1 LDLSVSSLKNLQH
14 IAQGRNQVE
23 RIDPHVL
30 DYHVFME
37 VLGVDTSMA
46 MRLRSFFRSRDENK
60 DLRTIE
66 GMTDSLLEQI
76 ATYFHLEESGSAT
89 TKQFRSKSVTRL
101 LPIGILAAGGLLI
114 AGALK
119 KADNSRKKRC

>member
-1 LDLSVSSLKNLQH
+1 LDLSVSSLRNLQH
-14 IAQGRNQVE
+14 IAQGRNEVE

-30 DYHVFME
+30 DYRVFME

-66 GMTDSLLEQI
+66 GMTNSLLEQI
-76 ATYFHLEESGSAT
+76 ATYFRLEESPSAT
-89 TKQFRSKSVTRL
+89 PKQSRSTAAARL
-101 LPIGILAAGGLLI
+101 LPIGMLVAGGLLI
-114 AGALK
+114 AKVLK
-119 KADNSRKKRC
+119 RGR